1 MRICAIYHC
10 QRDGR
15 SSRVTNDIVSVQD
28 ATEKL
33 FKRDNSCSY
42 MAVTAQLCMLRKII
56 AKLRR
61 KQKNTSVDVNAFNES
76 EKKEFEQAD
85 TK

>member
-1 MRICAIYHC
+1 
-10 QRDGR
+10 
-15 SSRVTNDIVSVQD
+15 
-28 ATEKL
+28 
-33 FKRDNSCSY
+33 
-42 MAVTAQLCMLRKII
+42 MAEAVYQCMLRKII

-61 KQKNTSVDVNAFNES
+61 KQENAPVDVNAFKES